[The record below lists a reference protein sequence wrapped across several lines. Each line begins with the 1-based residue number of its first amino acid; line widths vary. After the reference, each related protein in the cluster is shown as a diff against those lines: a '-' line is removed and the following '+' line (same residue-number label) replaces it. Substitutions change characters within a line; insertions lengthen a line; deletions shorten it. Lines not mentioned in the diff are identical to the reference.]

1 MVSFDQ
7 YTLLPATEEHLKGIT
22 SIYNDAIENGI
33 ATFDTEQ
40 KSLDNR
46 REWLHQHGPKYPVW
60 VALAGTEVA
69 GWASLSRWSDRCA
82 YDNTAEI
89 SVYIHPEYQG
99 KGLGRQLM
107 KAVLEQGKQH
117 GLHTVLSRITE
128 GNDKSIHLHK
138 ELGFSLIGVL
148 KEVGTKFGRTL
159 DVTMMQKMLS

>member
-7 YTLLPATEEHLKGIT
+7 YRLLPATEEHLKGIT

-40 KSLDNR
+40 KSIDNR
-46 REWLHQHGPKYPVW
+46 REWLQQHGPKYPVW

-89 SVYIHPEYQG
+89 SVYIHPEHQG
-99 KGLGRQLM
+99 KGLGKQLM

-128 GNDKSIHLHK
+128 GNDKSIYLHK
-138 ELGFSLIGVL
+138 ELGFNLVGVL

-159 DVTMMQKMLS
+159 DVTMMQKML